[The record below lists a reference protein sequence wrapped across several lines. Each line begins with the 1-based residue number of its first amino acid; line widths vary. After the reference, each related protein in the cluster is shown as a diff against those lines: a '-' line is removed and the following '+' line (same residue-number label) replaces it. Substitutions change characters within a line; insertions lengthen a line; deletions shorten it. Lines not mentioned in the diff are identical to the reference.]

1 MLQSIHSGIEQL
13 CAIEILAYPSHL
25 ILSQPPELEIVW
37 TTKISGFYLRRL
49 RKMKNPLSS
58 PPNPGG
64 SQIQDREWEKW
75 RDVLIHLYLED
86 GVKLKDIVR
95 IMAEEYKFVVT

>member
-1 MLQSIHSGIEQL
+1 
-13 CAIEILAYPSHL
+13 
-25 ILSQPPELEIVW
+25 
-37 TTKISGFYLRRL
+37 
-49 RKMKNPLSS
+49 MKNPLGS

-86 GVKLKDIVR
+86 GAKLKDIVR
-95 IMAEEYKFVVT
+95 IMAEE